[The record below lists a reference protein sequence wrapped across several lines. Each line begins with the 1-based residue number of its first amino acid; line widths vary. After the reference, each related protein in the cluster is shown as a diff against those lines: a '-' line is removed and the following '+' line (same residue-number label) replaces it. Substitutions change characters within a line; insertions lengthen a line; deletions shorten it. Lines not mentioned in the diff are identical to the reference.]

1 MNSANPLQPWMHDVP
16 AAIVQTKAALRQR
29 IHDLAGRFA
38 QLDAYVRQEV
48 QAVRDEQAAGYAVPE
63 IAFADVVA
71 GRVTDA
77 QKERVRR
84 RGCVVLRG
92 VFSAQ
97 QVNAWNDS
105 IAAYI
110 ATLGYEKMA
119 TSKVGLDKYFS
130 QLGASKPQIY
140 SLYWTPAQIQ
150 ARQHLDMARAKAFL
164 NGLWDAR
171 GADGQPEFDPDREC
185 IYADRIRRRPPGAVG
200 LGLSPHADGG
210 SVERWC
216 DPSFH
221 EVYREVYFGDV
232 NAYNPFSARGR
243 TRTHEIPS
251 PAVASV
257 FRSFQGWTALSSQ
270 GPGDGTL
277 RLVPIAKGMAWML
290 LRALLPDVPAD
301 DLCGAQP
308 GRAHSANTRWH
319 QTLLDGEVS
328 IPLVEPGDTVW
339 WHSDVIHSVE
349 EQHKGAGYSNVTY
362 IGAAPWCAKNEA
374 FLKRQADAFA
384 QGRSCPDFAAE
395 DYELGFAG
403 RASAADLT
411 ELGKKQMGL
420 LPW

>member
-1 MNSANPLQPWMHDVP
+1 MSQMPLQPWMHDVP
-16 AAIVQTKAALRQR
+16 KAIVETKAALRSR
-29 IHDLAGRFA
+29 IQDLPERFA
-38 QLDAYVRQEV
+38 VLDKYLRKEV
-48 QAVRDEQAAGYAVPE
+48 QAVRDEQASGGAVPE

-71 GRVTDA
+71 GRVTEA

-92 VFSAQ
+92 VFSKAQ
-97 QVNAWNDS
+97 ATTWNDS

-110 ATLGYEKMA
+110 DTLGYEEIAK
-119 TSKVGLDKYFS
+119 SKVGLDKYFS

-140 SLYWTPAQIQ
+140 SLYWSPAQIQ
-150 ARQHLDMARAKAFL
+150 ARQHPDMARAKAFL

-171 GADGQPEFDPDREC
+171 GADGQFEFDPNREC
-185 IYADRIRRRPPGAVG
+185 AYADRVRRRPPGAVG

-216 DPSFH
+216 DPTFQ

-243 TRTHEIPS
+243 AHTQEIPS

-257 FRSFQGWTALSSQ
+257 FRTFQGWTALSAQ

-277 RLVPIAKGMAWML
+277 RVVPIAKGMAWML
-290 LRALLPDVPAD
+290 LRALQDDVPPD

-308 GRAHSANTRWH
+308 GRAHSANARWH
-319 QTLLDGEVS
+319 QTLLDAEVS

-349 EQHKGAGYSNVTY
+349 EQHRGAGYSNVTY
-362 IGAAPWCAKNEA
+362 IGAAPSCAKNTA
-374 FLKRQADAFA
+374 FLMRQAAAFKE
-384 QGRSCPDFAAE
+384 GRSCPDFAPE

-403 RASAADLT
+403 RATTADLT
-411 ELGKKQMGL
+411 ELGQRQMGL
-420 LPW
+420 APW

>member
-1 MNSANPLQPWMHDVP
+1 MHDTLLQPWMRDVP
-16 AAIVQTKAALRQR
+16 AAIVQTKAALRAQ
-29 IHDLAGRFA
+29 IKDLPERFA
-38 QLDAYVRQEV
+38 ALDAYVRQEV
-48 QAVRDEQAAGYAVPE
+48 QAVRDEQAAGGAVPE
-63 IAFADVVA
+63 IAYADIVA
-71 GRVTDA
+71 GRVTEA
-77 QKERVRR
+77 QKDRVRR

-92 VFSAQ
+92 VFDAQ
-97 QVNAWNDS
+97 QVLNWNDA

-110 ATLGYEKMA
+110 DALGYEKLA
-119 TSKVGLDKYFS
+119 QSKVGLDKYFS

-140 SLYWTPAQIQ
+140 SLYWSPAQIQ
-150 ARQHLDMARAKAFL
+150 ARQHVNMARAKAFL
-164 NGLWDAR
+164 NSLWDAR
-171 GADGQPEFDPDREC
+171 GADGQPEFDPLREC
-185 IYADRIRRRPPGAVG
+185 SYADRVRRRPPGAVG

-216 DPSFH
+216 DPSFQ

-243 TRTHEIPS
+243 TRTNEIPS
-251 PAVASV
+251 PAVASA
-257 FRSFQGWTALSSQ
+257 FRTFQGWTALSPQ

-308 GRAHSANTRWH
+308 GRAHSANAQWH

-328 IPLVEPGDTVW
+328 IPLVVPGDTVW

-349 EQHKGAGYSNVTY
+349 EQHRGAGYSNVTY
-362 IGAAPWCAKNEA
+362 IGAAPWCPKNAA
-374 FLKRQADAFA
+374 FLQRQAQAFA
-384 QGRSCPDFAAE
+384 EGRSCPDFAAE

-403 RASAADLT
+403 RATADHLT
-411 ELGKKQMGL
+411 PLGKQQMGL
-420 LPW
+420 APW

>member
-1 MNSANPLQPWMHDVP
+1 MSPMPLQPWMHDVP
-16 AAIVQTKAALRQR
+16 KAIVESKAALRQR
-29 IHDLAGRFA
+29 IQDLPERFA
-38 QLDAYVRQEV
+38 ILDKYLRQEV
-48 QAVRDEQAAGYAVPE
+48 QAVRDEQASGGAVPE
-63 IAFADVVA
+63 IAFADVLA
-71 GRVTDA
+71 GRVTEA

-92 VFSAQ
+92 VFSVAQ
-97 QVNAWNDS
+97 ANTWNDS
-105 IAAYI
+105 IATYI
-110 ATLGYEKMA
+110 DTLGYEEIAK
-119 TSKVGLDKYFS
+119 SKVGLDKYFS

-150 ARQHLDMARAKAFL
+150 ARQHPDMARAKAFL

-171 GADGQPEFDPDREC
+171 GADGPPEFDPNREC
-185 IYADRIRRRPPGAVG
+185 AYADRVRRRPPGAVG

-216 DPSFH
+216 DQSFH

-243 TRTHEIPS
+243 THTHEIPS

-257 FRSFQGWTALSSQ
+257 FRTFQGWTALSAQ

-277 RLVPIAKGMAWML
+277 RVVPIAKGMAWML
-290 LRALLPDVPAD
+290 LRALQDDVPPD

-308 GRAHSANTRWH
+308 GRAHSANARWH
-319 QTLLDGEVS
+319 QTLLDAEVS

-349 EQHKGAGYSNVTY
+349 EQHRGAGYSNVTY
-362 IGAAPWCAKNEA
+362 IGAAPSCAKNAA
-374 FLKRQADAFA
+374 FLQRQAAAFKE
-384 QGRSCPDFAAE
+384 GRSCPDFAPE

-403 RASAADLT
+403 RATAADLS
-411 ELGKKQMGL
+411 ELGLRQMGL
-420 LPW
+420 TPW

>member
-1 MNSANPLQPWMHDVP
+1 MSQMPLQPWMHDVP
-16 AAIVQTKAALRQR
+16 KAIVETKAALRSR
-29 IHDLAGRFA
+29 IQDLPERFST
-38 QLDAYVRQEV
+38 LDQYLRQEV
-48 QAVRDEQAAGYAVPE
+48 QAVRDEQASGGAVPE
-63 IAFADVVA
+63 IAYADVVA
-71 GRVTDA
+71 GRITEA

-92 VFSAQ
+92 VFSKAQ
-97 QVNAWNDS
+97 ANAWNDS

-110 ATLGYEKMA
+110 DALGYEELAK
-119 TSKVGLDKYFS
+119 SKVGLDKYFS

-140 SLYWTPAQIQ
+140 SLYWSPAQIQ
-150 ARQHLDMARAKAFL
+150 ARQHPDMARAKAFL

-171 GADGQPEFDPDREC
+171 GADGQPEFDPNREC
-185 IYADRIRRRPPGAVG
+185 AYADRIRRRPPGAVG

-216 DPSFH
+216 DPSFQ

-243 TRTHEIPS
+243 THTNEIPS

-277 RLVPIAKGMAWML
+277 RVAPIAKGMAWML
-290 LRALLPDVPAD
+290 LRALQDDVPPD

-308 GRAHSANTRWH
+308 GRAHSANARWH
-319 QTLLDGEVS
+319 QTLLDAEVS

-349 EQHKGAGYSNVTY
+349 EQHRGSGYSNVTY
-362 IGAAPWCAKNEA
+362 IGAAPWCAKNAA
-374 FLKRQADAFA
+374 FLQRQAAAFKE
-384 QGRSCPDFAAE
+384 GRSCPDFAPE

-403 RASAADLT
+403 RATAADLS
-411 ELGKKQMGL
+411 ELGLRQMGL
-420 LPW
+420 APW

>member
-1 MNSANPLQPWMHDVP
+1 MSQMPLQPWMHDVP
-16 AAIVQTKAALRQR
+16 KAIVETKAALRSR
-29 IHDLAGRFA
+29 IQDLPERFA
-38 QLDAYVRQEV
+38 VLDKYLRKEV
-48 QAVRDEQAAGYAVPE
+48 QAVRDEQASGGAVPE

-71 GRVTDA
+71 GRVTEA

-92 VFSAQ
+92 VFSKAQ
-97 QVNAWNDS
+97 ATTWNDS

-110 ATLGYEKMA
+110 DTLGYEEIAK
-119 TSKVGLDKYFS
+119 SKVGLDKYFS

-140 SLYWTPAQIQ
+140 SLYWSPAQIQ
-150 ARQHLDMARAKAFL
+150 ARQHPDMARAKAFL

-171 GADGQPEFDPDREC
+171 GADGQFEFDPNREC
-185 IYADRIRRRPPGAVG
+185 AYADRVRRRPPGAVG

-216 DPSFH
+216 DPTFQ

-243 TRTHEIPS
+243 AHTHEIPS

-257 FRSFQGWTALSSQ
+257 FRTFQGWTALSAQ

-277 RLVPIAKGMAWML
+277 RVVPIAKGMAWML
-290 LRALLPDVPAD
+290 LRALQDDVPPD

-308 GRAHSANTRWH
+308 GRAHSANARWH
-319 QTLLDGEVS
+319 QTLLDAEVS

-349 EQHKGAGYSNVTY
+349 EQHRGAGYSNVTY
-362 IGAAPWCAKNEA
+362 IGAAPSCAKNTA
-374 FLKRQADAFA
+374 FLMRQAAAFKE
-384 QGRSCPDFAAE
+384 GRSCPDFAPE

-403 RASAADLT
+403 RATTADLT
-411 ELGKKQMGL
+411 ELGQRQMGL
-420 LPW
+420 APW

>member
-1 MNSANPLQPWMHDVP
+1 MNATPIQPWMHDVP
-16 AAIVQTKAALRQR
+16 AAIVKTKAALRER
-29 IHDLAGRFA
+29 IKDLPERFA
-38 QLDAYVRQEV
+38 ILDAYVRQEV
-48 QAVRDEQAAGYAVPE
+48 QAVRDEQAAGGAVPE
-63 IAFADVVA
+63 IAYADIVA
-71 GRVTDA
+71 GNVTEA
-77 QKERVRR
+77 QKDRIRS

-97 QVNAWNDS
+97 QVNTWNDS
-105 IAAYI
+105 IADYI
-110 ATLGYEKMA
+110 EALGYEELAK
-119 TSKVGLDKYFS
+119 SKVGLDKYFS

-140 SLYWTPAQIQ
+140 SLYWSPAQIQ
-150 ARQHLDMARAKAFL
+150 ARQHANMARAKAFL

-171 GADGQPEFDPDREC
+171 GADGKPEFDPNREC
-185 IYADRIRRRPPGAVG
+185 AYADRIRRRPPGAVG

-243 TRTHEIPS
+243 TRTNEIPS

-257 FRSFQGWTALSSQ
+257 FRSFQGWTALSAQ

-277 RLVPIAKGMAWML
+277 RVVPIAKGMAWML

-308 GRAHSANTRWH
+308 GRAHSANARWH

-349 EQHKGAGYSNVTY
+349 EQHRGAGYSNVTY
-362 IGAAPWCAKNEA
+362 IGAAPWCPKNAE
-374 FLKRQADAFA
+374 FLKRQAIAFE

-403 RASAADLT
+403 RASAADLS

-420 LPW
+420 MPW